1 MAPLLRERASQFP
14 VVTVTGP
21 RQSGKTTLCR
31 QAFPDLPYANLERP
45 DTRAFAQ
52 EDPRSFLESFSAGGV
67 IDEIQR
73 VPALLSWI
81 QVLVDERRPKAPLVL
96 TGSHQIDLLK
106 GVSQSLAGRTAL
118 LQLLPLSVNE
128 MRDAGLRLGTDE
140 LILRGGYPRI
150 HAEGLDPSVLLGDY
164 FATYAERDLRQLM
177 EVRRLDDFRRFVQ
190 LAAGRVGQVL
200 NLHSLAADAG
210 VSDRTARDWLSV
222 LEASH
227 LVWLLPPWHENIG
240 KRLTKSHKLYFC
252 DVGLAAWLIGIA
264 QVGQLPAHPLRG
276 ALFENLVVM
285 EFVKHALHRGERPDL
300 HFFRDSNGLEVDLV
314 VGNGLPPGQWGLVEI
329 KSGQTLQPGW
339 LKPMER
345 VAQAMGPQRIGRR
358 MLVYGGPEHQI
369 RQGVEVV
376 GFSADAKGHLTSGS
390 GSEGPPASPPSW

>member
-1 MAPLLRERASQFP
+1 MTPLLRERAARSP

-31 QAFPDLPYANLERP
+31 QAFGELPYANLERP
-45 DTRAFAQ
+45 DIRDFAQ
-52 EDPRSFLESFSAGGV
+52 EDPRSFLQSFAQGGV

-81 QVLVDERRPKAPLVL
+81 QAMVDEQRPAAPLVL
-96 TGSHQIDLLK
+96 TGSQQVDLLK
-106 GVSQSLAGRTAL
+106 GVSQSLAGRTSL
-118 LQLLPLSVNE
+118 LQLLPMSVNE
-128 MRDAGLRLGTDE
+128 IREAGLIRTTDA
-140 LILRGGYPRI
+140 LIHQGGYPRI
-150 HAEGLDPSVLLGDY
+150 HAEAVDPSIVLSDY

-177 EVRRLDDFRRFVQ
+177 EVRRLDDFRRFVR

-200 NLHSLAADAG
+200 NVHSLAADAG

-227 LVWLLPPWHENIG
+227 LVWLLPPWHENLG
-240 KRLTKSHKLYFC
+240 KRLTKTHKLYFC
-252 DVGLAAWLIGIA
+252 DVGLATWLVGITQAA
-264 QVGQLPAHPLRG
+264 QLSSHPLRG

-300 HFFRDSNGLEVDLV
+300 HFFRDSNGLEVDLL
-314 VGNGLPPGQWGLVEI
+314 VGNGLPPGQLGLVEI
-329 KSGQTLQPGW
+329 KSGQTVSSSW
-339 LKPMER
+339 FKPMER
-345 VAQAMGPQRIGRR
+345 VAQALRPSRIGRR
-358 MLVYGGPEHQI
+358 MMIYGGSEHQV

-376 GFSADAKGHLTSGS
+376 GFSAGALNAGTEESAG
-390 GSEGPPASPPSW
+390 A

>member
-1 MAPLLRERASQFP
+1 MTPLLRERAARSP

-31 QAFPDLPYANLERP
+31 QAFGELPYANLERP
-45 DTRAFAQ
+45 DIRDFAQ
-52 EDPRSFLESFSAGGV
+52 EDPRSFLQSFTQGGV

-81 QVLVDERRPKAPLVL
+81 QAMVDEQRPVAPLVL

-106 GVSQSLAGRTAL
+106 GVSQSLAGRTSL
-118 LQLLPLSVNE
+118 LQLLPMSVNE
-128 MRDAGLRLGTDE
+128 IRGAGLIRTTDA
-140 LILRGGYPRI
+140 LIHQGGYPRI
-150 HAEGLDPSVLLGDY
+150 HAEAVDPSIVLSDY

-177 EVRRLDDFRRFVQ
+177 EVRRLDDFRRFVR

-200 NLHSLAADAG
+200 NVHSLAADAG

-227 LVWLLPPWHENIG
+227 LVWLLPPWHENLG
-240 KRLTKSHKLYFC
+240 KRLTKAHKLYFC
-252 DVGLAAWLIGIA
+252 DVGLATWLIGITQAA
-264 QVGQLPAHPLRG
+264 QLLSHPLRG

-300 HFFRDSNGLEVDLV
+300 HFFRDSNGLEVDLL
-314 VGNGLPPGQWGLVEI
+314 VGNGLPPGQLGLVEI
-329 KSGQTLQPGW
+329 KSGQTVSSSW
-339 LKPMER
+339 FKPMER
-345 VAQAMGPQRIGRR
+345 VAQALGLSRIGRR
-358 MLVYGGPEHQI
+358 MMIYGGSEHQV

-376 GFSADAKGHLTSGS
+376 GFSAGALNAGTEESAG
-390 GSEGPPASPPSW
+390 A

>member
-1 MAPLLRERASQFP
+1 MSFSRHMTPLLRERAARSP

-31 QAFPDLPYANLERP
+31 QAFGDLPYANLERP
-45 DTRAFAQ
+45 DIRDFAQ
-52 EDPRSFLESFSAGGV
+52 EDPRSFLQSFAQGGV

-81 QVLVDERRPKAPLVL
+81 QAMVDEQRPAAPLVL

-106 GVSQSLAGRTAL
+106 GVSQSLAGRTSL
-118 LQLLPLSVNE
+118 LQLLPMSVNE
-128 MRDAGLRLGTDE
+128 IRGAGLNRTTDA
-140 LILRGGYPRI
+140 LIHQGGYPRI
-150 HAEGLDPSVLLGDY
+150 HAEAVDPSVVLSDY

-177 EVRRLDDFRRFVQ
+177 EVRRLDDFRRFVR

-200 NLHSLAADAG
+200 NVHSLAADAG

-227 LVWLLPPWHENIG
+227 LVWLLPPWHGNLG
-240 KRLTKSHKLYFC
+240 KRLTKAHKLYFC
-252 DVGLAAWLIGIA
+252 DVGLATWLVGITQAA
-264 QVGQLPAHPLRG
+264 QLSSHPLRG

-300 HFFRDSNGLEVDLV
+300 HFFRDSNGLEVDLL
-314 VGNGLPPGQWGLVEI
+314 VGNGLSPGQLGLVEI
-329 KSGQTLQPGW
+329 KSGQTVSSSW
-339 LKPMER
+339 FKPMER
-345 VAQAMGPQRIGRR
+345 VAQALGPSRIGRR
-358 MLVYGGPEHQI
+358 MMIYGGSEHQV

-376 GFSADAKGHLTSGS
+376 GFSAGALNAGTEESAG
-390 GSEGPPASPPSW
+390 A

>member
-1 MAPLLRERASQFP
+1 MTPLLRERAARSP

-31 QAFPDLPYANLERP
+31 QAFGELPYANLERP
-45 DTRAFAQ
+45 DIRDFAQ
-52 EDPRSFLESFSAGGV
+52 EDPRSFLQSFTQGGV

-81 QVLVDERRPKAPLVL
+81 QAMVDEQRPVAPLVL

-106 GVSQSLAGRTAL
+106 GVSQSLAGRTSL
-118 LQLLPLSVNE
+118 LQLLPMSVNE
-128 MRDAGLRLGTDE
+128 IRGAGLIRTTDA
-140 LILRGGYPRI
+140 LIHQGGYPRI
-150 HAEGLDPSVLLGDY
+150 HAEAVDPSIVLSDY

-177 EVRRLDDFRRFVQ
+177 EVRRLDDFRRFVR

-200 NLHSLAADAG
+200 NVHSLAADAG

-227 LVWLLPPWHENIG
+227 LVWLLPPWHENLG
-240 KRLTKSHKLYFC
+240 KRLTKAHKLYFC
-252 DVGLAAWLIGIA
+252 DVGLATWLIGITQAA
-264 QVGQLPAHPLRG
+264 QLLSHPLRG

-314 VGNGLPPGQWGLVEI
+314 VGNGLPPGQLGLVEI
-329 KSGQTLQPGW
+329 KSGQTVSSSW
-339 LKPMER
+339 FKPMER
-345 VAQAMGPQRIGRR
+345 VAQALGLSRIGRR
-358 MLVYGGPEHQI
+358 MMIYGGSEHQV

-376 GFSADAKGHLTSGS
+376 GFSAGALNAGTEESAG
-390 GSEGPPASPPSW
+390 A

>member
-1 MAPLLRERASQFP
+1 MTPLLRERAARSP

-31 QAFPDLPYANLERP
+31 QAFGELPYANLERP
-45 DTRAFAQ
+45 DIRDFAQ
-52 EDPRSFLESFSAGGV
+52 EDPRSFLQSFAQGGV

-81 QVLVDERRPKAPLVL
+81 QAMVDEQRPAAPLVL

-106 GVSQSLAGRTAL
+106 GVSQSLAGRTSL
-118 LQLLPLSVNE
+118 LQLLPMSVNE
-128 MRDAGLRLGTDE
+128 IREAGLNRSTDA
-140 LILRGGYPRI
+140 LIHQGGYPRI
-150 HAEGLDPSVLLGDY
+150 HAEAVDPSVVLSDY

-177 EVRRLDDFRRFVQ
+177 EVRRLDDFRRFVR

-200 NLHSLAADAG
+200 NVHSLAADAG
-210 VSDRTARDWLSV
+210 VSDRTARDWISV

-227 LVWLLPPWHENIG
+227 LVWLLPPWHGNLG
-240 KRLTKSHKLYFC
+240 KRLTKAHKLYFC
-252 DVGLAAWLIGIA
+252 DVGLATWLVGITQA
-264 QVGQLPAHPLRG
+264 PQLSSHPLRG

-300 HFFRDSNGLEVDLV
+300 HFFRDSNGLEVDLL
-314 VGNGLPPGQWGLVEI
+314 VGNGLSPGQLGLVEI
-329 KSGQTLQPGW
+329 KSGQTVSSSW
-339 LKPMER
+339 FKPMER
-345 VAQAMGPQRIGRR
+345 VAQALGPSRIGRR
-358 MLVYGGPEHQI
+358 MMIYGGSEHQV

-376 GFSADAKGHLTSGS
+376 GFSAGALNAGTEESAG
-390 GSEGPPASPPSW
+390 A

>member
-1 MAPLLRERASQFP
+1 MNPLLRERAANSP

-31 QAFPDLPYANLERP
+31 QAFGDLPYANLERP
-45 DTRAFAQ
+45 DTRDFAQ
-52 EDPRSFLESFSAGGV
+52 EDPREFLQAFSQGGV

-73 VPALLSWI
+73 VPTLLSWI
-81 QVLVDERRPKAPLVL
+81 QVMVDERRPSAPLVL

-106 GVSQSLAGRTAL
+106 GVSQSLAGRTSL
-118 LQLLPLSVNE
+118 LQLLPMSVNE
-128 MRDAGLRLGTDE
+128 IRGAGLGRSTDE
-140 LILRGGYPRI
+140 LLLQGGYPRI
-150 HAEGLDPSVLLGDY
+150 HAEDLDPSVVLADY

-177 EVRRLDDFRRFVQ
+177 EVRRLDDFRRFVR

-227 LVWLLPPWHENIG
+227 LVWLLPPWHENLG

-252 DVGLAAWLIGIA
+252 DVGLAAWLMGITQA
-264 QVGQLPAHPLRG
+264 VQLASHPLRG

-285 EFVKHALHRGERPDL
+285 EFVKHALNRGERPDL

-314 VGNGLPPGQWGLVEI
+314 VGNGLPPGQLGLVEI
-329 KSGQTLQPGW
+329 KSGQTVQSAW
-339 LKPMER
+339 FKPMER
-345 VAQAMGPQRIGRR
+345 VAQALGAARIGRR
-358 MLVYGGPEHQI
+358 MLVHGGSENQV
-369 RQGVEVV
+369 RRNMEVV
-376 GFSADAKGHLTSGS
+376 GFAAHAADARHK
-390 GSEGPPASPPSW
+390 EPASE

>member
-1 MAPLLRERASQFP
+1 

-31 QAFPDLPYANLERP
+31 QAFGELPYANLERP
-45 DTRAFAQ
+45 DIRDFAQ
-52 EDPRSFLESFSAGGV
+52 EDPRSFLQSFTQGGV

-81 QVLVDERRPKAPLVL
+81 QAMVDEQRPVAPLVL

-106 GVSQSLAGRTAL
+106 GVSQSLAGRTSL
-118 LQLLPLSVNE
+118 LQLLPMSVNE
-128 MRDAGLRLGTDE
+128 IRGAGLIRTTDA
-140 LILRGGYPRI
+140 LIHQGGYPRI
-150 HAEGLDPSVLLGDY
+150 HAEAVDPSIVLSDY

-177 EVRRLDDFRRFVQ
+177 EVRRLDDFRRFVR

-200 NLHSLAADAG
+200 NVHSLAADAG

-227 LVWLLPPWHENIG
+227 LVWLLPPWHENLG
-240 KRLTKSHKLYFC
+240 KRLTKAHKLYFC
-252 DVGLAAWLIGIA
+252 DVGLATWLIGITQAA
-264 QVGQLPAHPLRG
+264 QLLSHPLRG

-300 HFFRDSNGLEVDLV
+300 HFFRDSNGLEVDLL
-314 VGNGLPPGQWGLVEI
+314 VGNGLPPGQLGLVEI
-329 KSGQTLQPGW
+329 KSGQTVSSSW
-339 LKPMER
+339 FKPMER
-345 VAQAMGPQRIGRR
+345 VAQALGPSRIGRR
-358 MLVYGGPEHQI
+358 MMIYGGSEHQV

-376 GFSADAKGHLTSGS
+376 GFSAGALNAGTEESAG
-390 GSEGPPASPPSW
+390 A

>member
-1 MAPLLRERASQFP
+1 MSFSRHMTPLLRQRAAQSP

-31 QAFPDLPYANLERP
+31 QAFGELPYANLERP
-45 DTRAFAQ
+45 DIRDFAQ
-52 EDPRSFLESFSAGGV
+52 EDPRSFLQAFAQGGV

-81 QVLVDERRPKAPLVL
+81 QVMVDERRPAAPLVL
-96 TGSHQIDLLK
+96 TGSHQVDLLK
-106 GVSQSLAGRTAL
+106 GVSQSLAGRTSL
-118 LQLLPLSVNE
+118 LQLLPMSVNE
-128 MRDAGLRLGTDE
+128 IREAGLARSTDD
-140 LILRGGYPRI
+140 LIHQGGYPRI
-150 HAEGLDPSVLLGDY
+150 HAEGLDPSTVLADY

-177 EVRRLDDFRRFVQ
+177 EVRRLDDFRRFVR

-200 NLHSLAADAG
+200 NVHSLAADAG

-227 LVWLLPPWHENIG
+227 LVWLLPPWHENLG

-252 DVGLAAWLIGIA
+252 DVGLATWLIGITQA
-264 QVGQLPAHPLRG
+264 AQLPSHPLRG

-300 HFFRDSNGLEVDLV
+300 HFFRDSNGLEVDLL
-314 VGNGLPPGQWGLVEI
+314 VGHGLPPGQLGLVEI
-329 KSGQTLQPGW
+329 KSGQTVSSSW
-339 LKPMER
+339 FKPMER
-345 VAQAMGPQRIGRR
+345 VAQALGSSRVGRR
-358 MLVYGGPEHQI
+358 MLIHGGSEHQK

-376 GFSADAKGHLTSGS
+376 GFDSSSALSP
-390 GSEGPPASPPSW
+390 GPGESSLA

>member
-1 MAPLLRERASQFP
+1 MPFSRHMTPLLRKRAARSP

-31 QAFPDLPYANLERP
+31 QAFGDLPYANLERP
-45 DTRAFAQ
+45 DIRDFAQ
-52 EDPRSFLESFSAGGV
+52 EDPRSFLQSFAQGGV

-81 QVLVDERRPKAPLVL
+81 QAMVDEQRPAAPLVL

-106 GVSQSLAGRTAL
+106 GVSQSLAGRTSL
-118 LQLLPLSVNE
+118 LQLLPMSVNE
-128 MRDAGLRLGTDE
+128 IREAGLIRTTDA
-140 LILRGGYPRI
+140 LIHQGGYPRI
-150 HAEGLDPSVLLGDY
+150 HAEAVDPSVVLSDY

-177 EVRRLDDFRRFVQ
+177 EVRRLDDFRRFVR

-200 NLHSLAADAG
+200 NVHSLAADAG

-227 LVWLLPPWHENIG
+227 LVWLLPPWHENLG
-240 KRLTKSHKLYFC
+240 KRLTKAHKLYFC
-252 DVGLAAWLIGIA
+252 DVGLATWLVGITQAA
-264 QVGQLPAHPLRG
+264 QLSSHPLRG

-285 EFVKHALHRGERPDL
+285 EFVKHALHRGERPDM
-300 HFFRDSNGLEVDLV
+300 HFFRDSNGLEVDLL
-314 VGNGLPPGQWGLVEI
+314 VGNGLPPGQLGLVEI
-329 KSGQTLQPGW
+329 KSGQTVSSSW
-339 LKPMER
+339 FKPMER
-345 VAQAMGPQRIGRR
+345 VAQALGPSRIGRR
-358 MLVYGGPEHQI
+358 MMIYGGSEHQV

-376 GFSADAKGHLTSGS
+376 GFSAGALN
-390 GSEGPPASPPSW
+390 ASTEESAGA

>member
-45 DTRAFAQ
+45 DTRTFAQ

-73 VPALLSWI
+73 VPELLSWI
-81 QVLVDERRPKAPLVL
+81 QVLVDERRPAAPLVL

-128 MRDAGLRLGTDE
+128 LRDAGLRMSADE
-140 LILRGGYPRI
+140 LILHGGYPRI
-150 HAEGLDPSVLLGDY
+150 HAEGLNPAVLLGDY

-177 EVRRLDDFRRFVQ
+177 EVRRLDDFRRFVR

-200 NLHSLAADAG
+200 NVHSLAADAG

-252 DVGLAAWLIGIA
+252 DVGLAAWLIGITQAA
-264 QVGQLPAHPLRG
+264 QLLAHPLRG

-300 HFFRDSNGLEVDLV
+300 RFFRDSNGLETDLV

-345 VAQAMGPQRIGRR
+345 VAQALGPQRIGRR
-358 MLVYGGPEHQI
+358 MLVYGGPEHQL

-376 GFSADAKGHLTSGS
+376 GFAADAQGLNMTGARD
-390 GSEGPPASPPSW
+390 G

>member
-1 MAPLLRERASQFP
+1 MPFKRHMTPLLRQRAAISP

-31 QAFPDLPYANLERP
+31 QAFGELPYANLERP
-45 DTRAFAQ
+45 DIRDFAQ
-52 EDPRSFLESFSAGGV
+52 EDPRSFLQAFAQGGV

-73 VPALLSWI
+73 VPDLLSWI
-81 QVLVDERRPKAPLVL
+81 QVMVDVQRPAAPLVL

-106 GVSQSLAGRTAL
+106 GVSQSLAGRTSL
-118 LQLLPLSVNE
+118 LQLLPMSVNE
-128 MRDAGLRLGTDE
+128 IREAGLHRSTDA
-140 LILRGGYPRI
+140 LIHQGGYPRI
-150 HAEGLDPSVLLGDY
+150 HAERLDPSVALSDY

-177 EVRRLDDFRRFVQ
+177 EVRRLDDFRRFVR

-200 NLHSLAADAG
+200 NVHSLAADAG

-227 LVWLLPPWHENIG
+227 LVWLLPPWHENLG
-240 KRLTKSHKLYFC
+240 KRLTKAHKLYFC
-252 DVGLAAWLIGIA
+252 DVGLAAWLIGITQAA
-264 QVGQLPAHPLRG
+264 QLSSHPLRG

-300 HFFRDSNGLEVDLV
+300 HFFRDSNGLEVDLL
-314 VGNGLPPGQWGLVEI
+314 VGNGLPPGQLGLVEI
-329 KSGQTLQPGW
+329 KSGQTVSSSW
-339 LKPMER
+339 FKPMER
-345 VAQAMGPQRIGRR
+345 VAQALGPTRIGRR
-358 MLVYGGPEHQI
+358 MMIYGGSEHQM

-376 GFSADAKGHLTSGS
+376 GFSTGILNAGN
-390 GSEGPPASPPSW
+390 EASASA

>member
-1 MAPLLRERASQFP
+1 MTPLLRERAARSP

-31 QAFPDLPYANLERP
+31 QAFGELPYANLERP
-45 DTRAFAQ
+45 DIRDFAQ
-52 EDPRSFLESFSAGGV
+52 EDPRSFLQSFAQGGV

-81 QVLVDERRPKAPLVL
+81 QAMVDEQRPAAPLVL

-106 GVSQSLAGRTAL
+106 GVSQSLAGRTSL
-118 LQLLPLSVNE
+118 LQLLPMSVNE
-128 MRDAGLRLGTDE
+128 IRGAGLIRTTDA
-140 LILRGGYPRI
+140 LIHQGGYPRI
-150 HAEGLDPSVLLGDY
+150 HAEAVDPSIVLSDY

-177 EVRRLDDFRRFVQ
+177 EVRRLDDFRRFVR

-200 NLHSLAADAG
+200 NVHSLAADAG

-227 LVWLLPPWHENIG
+227 LVWLLPPWHENLG
-240 KRLTKSHKLYFC
+240 KRLTKAHKLYFC
-252 DVGLAAWLIGIA
+252 DVGLATWLVGITQAA
-264 QVGQLPAHPLRG
+264 QLSSHPLRG

-300 HFFRDSNGLEVDLV
+300 HFFRDSNGLEVDLL
-314 VGNGLPPGQWGLVEI
+314 VGNGLSPGQLGLVEI
-329 KSGQTLQPGW
+329 KSGQTVSSSW
-339 LKPMER
+339 FKPMER
-345 VAQAMGPQRIGRR
+345 VAQALGPSRIGRR
-358 MLVYGGPEHQI
+358 MMIYGGSEHQV

-376 GFSADAKGHLTSGS
+376 GFSAGALNAGTEESAG
-390 GSEGPPASPPSW
+390 A

>member
-1 MAPLLRERASQFP
+1 MTPLLRKRAARSP

-31 QAFPDLPYANLERP
+31 QAFGDLPYANLERP
-45 DTRAFAQ
+45 DIRDFAQ
-52 EDPRSFLESFSAGGV
+52 EDPRSFLQSFAQGGV

-81 QVLVDERRPKAPLVL
+81 QAMVDEQRPAAPLVL

-106 GVSQSLAGRTAL
+106 GVSQSLAGRTSL
-118 LQLLPLSVNE
+118 LQLLPMSVNE
-128 MRDAGLRLGTDE
+128 IRGAGLNRTTDE
-140 LILRGGYPRI
+140 LIHQGGYPRI
-150 HAEGLDPSVLLGDY
+150 HAEAVDPSIVLSDY

-177 EVRRLDDFRRFVQ
+177 EVRRLDDFRRFVR

-200 NLHSLAADAG
+200 NVHSLAADAG

-227 LVWLLPPWHENIG
+227 LVWLLPPWHENLG
-240 KRLTKSHKLYFC
+240 KRLTKAHKLYFC
-252 DVGLAAWLIGIA
+252 DVGLATWLVGITQAA
-264 QVGQLPAHPLRG
+264 QLSSHPLRG

-285 EFVKHALHRGERPDL
+285 EFVKHALHRGERPDM
-300 HFFRDSNGLEVDLV
+300 HFFRDSNGLEVDLL
-314 VGNGLPPGQWGLVEI
+314 VGNGLPPGQLGLVEI
-329 KSGQTLQPGW
+329 KSGQTVSSSW
-339 LKPMER
+339 FKPMER
-345 VAQAMGPQRIGRR
+345 VAQALGPSRIGRR
-358 MLVYGGPEHQI
+358 MMIYGGSEHQV

-376 GFSADAKGHLTSGS
+376 GFSAGALNAGTEESAG
-390 GSEGPPASPPSW
+390 A

>member
-1 MAPLLRERASQFP
+1 MPFSRHMTPLLRKRAARSP

-31 QAFPDLPYANLERP
+31 QAFGELPYANLERP
-45 DTRAFAQ
+45 DIRDFAQ
-52 EDPRSFLESFSAGGV
+52 EDPRSFLQAFAQGGV

-81 QVLVDERRPKAPLVL
+81 QAMVDEQRPAAPLVL

-106 GVSQSLAGRTAL
+106 GVSQSLAGRTSL
-118 LQLLPLSVNE
+118 LQLLPMSVNE
-128 MRDAGLRLGTDE
+128 IREAGLIRTTDA
-140 LILRGGYPRI
+140 LIHQGGYPRI
-150 HAEGLDPSVLLGDY
+150 HAEAVDPSVVLSDY

-177 EVRRLDDFRRFVQ
+177 EVRRLDDFRRFVR

-200 NLHSLAADAG
+200 NVHSLAADAG

-227 LVWLLPPWHENIG
+227 LVWLLPPWHENLG
-240 KRLTKSHKLYFC
+240 KRLTKAHKLYFC
-252 DVGLAAWLIGIA
+252 DVGLATWLVGITQAA
-264 QVGQLPAHPLRG
+264 QLSSHPLRG

-285 EFVKHALHRGERPDL
+285 EFVKHALHRGERPDM
-300 HFFRDSNGLEVDLV
+300 HFFRDSNGLEVDLL
-314 VGNGLPPGQWGLVEI
+314 VGNGLPPGQLGLVEI
-329 KSGQTLQPGW
+329 KSGQTVSSSW
-339 LKPMER
+339 FKPMER
-345 VAQAMGPQRIGRR
+345 VAQALGPSRIGRR
-358 MLVYGGPEHQI
+358 MMIYGGSEHQV

-376 GFSADAKGHLTSGS
+376 GFSAGALNAGTEESAG
-390 GSEGPPASPPSW
+390 A

>member
-1 MAPLLRERASQFP
+1 MTPLLRERAARSP

-31 QAFPDLPYANLERP
+31 QAFGELPYANLERP
-45 DTRAFAQ
+45 DIRDFAQ
-52 EDPRSFLESFSAGGV
+52 EDPRSFLQSFTQGGV

-81 QVLVDERRPKAPLVL
+81 QAMVDEQRPVAPLVL

-106 GVSQSLAGRTAL
+106 GVSQSLAGRTSL
-118 LQLLPLSVNE
+118 LQLLPMSVNE
-128 MRDAGLRLGTDE
+128 IRGAGLIRTTDA
-140 LILRGGYPRI
+140 LIHQGGYPRI
-150 HAEGLDPSVLLGDY
+150 HAEAVDPSIVLSDY

-177 EVRRLDDFRRFVQ
+177 EVRRLDDFRRFVR

-200 NLHSLAADAG
+200 NVHSLAADAG

-227 LVWLLPPWHENIG
+227 LVWLLPPWHENLG
-240 KRLTKSHKLYFC
+240 KRLTKAHKLYFC
-252 DVGLAAWLIGIA
+252 DVGLATWLIGITQAA
-264 QVGQLPAHPLRG
+264 QLLSHPLRG

-300 HFFRDSNGLEVDLV
+300 HFFRDSNGLEVDLL
-314 VGNGLPPGQWGLVEI
+314 VGNGLPPGQLGLVEI
-329 KSGQTLQPGW
+329 KSGQTVSSSW
-339 LKPMER
+339 FKPMER
-345 VAQAMGPQRIGRR
+345 VAQALGPSRIGRR
-358 MLVYGGPEHQI
+358 MMIYGGSEHQV

-376 GFSADAKGHLTSGS
+376 GFSAGALNAGTEESAG
-390 GSEGPPASPPSW
+390 A

>member
-1 MAPLLRERASQFP
+1 MPFCRHLTPLLRERAARSP

-31 QAFPDLPYANLERP
+31 QAFGELPYANLERP
-45 DTRAFAQ
+45 DIRDFAQ
-52 EDPRSFLESFSAGGV
+52 EDPRSFLQSFTQGGV

-81 QVLVDERRPKAPLVL
+81 QAMVDEQRPAAPLVL

-106 GVSQSLAGRTAL
+106 GVSQSLAGRTSL
-118 LQLLPLSVNE
+118 LQLLPMSVNE
-128 MRDAGLRLGTDE
+128 IREAGLIRTTDS
-140 LILRGGYPRI
+140 LIHQGGYPRI
-150 HAEGLDPSVLLGDY
+150 HAEGVDPSVVLSDY

-177 EVRRLDDFRRFVQ
+177 EVRRLDDFRRFVR

-200 NLHSLAADAG
+200 NVHSLAADAG

-227 LVWLLPPWHENIG
+227 LVWLLPPWHENLG
-240 KRLTKSHKLYFC
+240 KRLTKAHKLYFC
-252 DVGLAAWLIGIA
+252 DVGLATWLVGITQAA
-264 QVGQLPAHPLRG
+264 QLSSHPLRG

-300 HFFRDSNGLEVDLV
+300 HFFRDSNGLEVDLL
-314 VGNGLPPGQWGLVEI
+314 VGDGLPPGQLGLVEI
-329 KSGQTLQPGW
+329 KSGQTVSSSW
-339 LKPMER
+339 FKPMER
-345 VAQAMGPQRIGRR
+345 VAQALGPSRIGRR
-358 MLVYGGPEHQI
+358 MMIYGGSEHQV

-376 GFSADAKGHLTSGS
+376 GFSAGALNAGTEESAG
-390 GSEGPPASPPSW
+390 A

>member
-1 MAPLLRERASQFP
+1 MTPLLRERAARSP

-31 QAFPDLPYANLERP
+31 QAFGELPYANLERP
-45 DTRAFAQ
+45 DIRDFAQ
-52 EDPRSFLESFSAGGV
+52 EDPRSFLQSFAQGGV

-81 QVLVDERRPKAPLVL
+81 QAMVDEQRPAAPLVL

-106 GVSQSLAGRTAL
+106 GVSQSLAGRTSL
-118 LQLLPLSVNE
+118 LQLLPMSVNE
-128 MRDAGLRLGTDE
+128 IRGAGLIRTTDA
-140 LILRGGYPRI
+140 LIHQGGYPRI
-150 HAEGLDPSVLLGDY
+150 HAEAVDPSIVLSDY

-177 EVRRLDDFRRFVQ
+177 EVRRLDDFRRFVR

-200 NLHSLAADAG
+200 NVHSLAADAG
-210 VSDRTARDWLSV
+210 VADRTARDWLSV

-227 LVWLLPPWHENIG
+227 LVWLLPPWHENLG
-240 KRLTKSHKLYFC
+240 KRLTKAHKLYFC
-252 DVGLAAWLIGIA
+252 DVGLATWLIGITQAA
-264 QVGQLPAHPLRG
+264 QLLSHPLRG

-300 HFFRDSNGLEVDLV
+300 HFFRDSNGLEVDLL
-314 VGNGLPPGQWGLVEI
+314 VGNGLPPGQLGLVEI
-329 KSGQTLQPGW
+329 KSGQTVSSSW
-339 LKPMER
+339 FKPMER
-345 VAQAMGPQRIGRR
+345 VAQALGPSRIGRR
-358 MLVYGGPEHQI
+358 MMIYGGSEHQV

-376 GFSADAKGHLTSGS
+376 GFSAGALNAGTEESAG
-390 GSEGPPASPPSW
+390 A

>member
-1 MAPLLRERASQFP
+1 MTPLLRQRAAQSP

-31 QAFPDLPYANLERP
+31 QAFGELPYANLERP
-45 DTRAFAQ
+45 DIRDFAQ
-52 EDPRSFLESFSAGGV
+52 EDPRNFLQAFAQGGV

-73 VPALLSWI
+73 VPALLSWV
-81 QVLVDERRPKAPLVL
+81 QVMVDERRPAAPLVL

-106 GVSQSLAGRTAL
+106 GVSQSLAGRTSL
-118 LQLLPLSVNE
+118 LQLLPMSVNE
-128 MRDAGLRLGTDE
+128 IREAGLTLSTDN
-140 LILRGGYPRI
+140 LIHQGGYPRI
-150 HAEGLDPSVLLGDY
+150 HAEGLDPSTVLADY

-177 EVRRLDDFRRFVQ
+177 EVRRLDDFRRFVR

-200 NLHSLAADAG
+200 NVHSLAEDAG

-227 LVWLLPPWHENIG
+227 LVWLLPPWHENLG

-252 DVGLAAWLIGIA
+252 DVGLAAWLIGISQA
-264 QVGQLPAHPLRG
+264 AQLPSHPLRG

-300 HFFRDSNGLEVDLV
+300 HFFRDSNGLEVDLL
-314 VGNGLPPGQWGLVEI
+314 VGNGMPPGRLGLVEI
-329 KSGQTLQPGW
+329 KSGQTVSSSW
-339 LKPMER
+339 FKPMER
-345 VAQAMGPQRIGRR
+345 VAQALGASRIGRR
-358 MLVYGGPEHQI
+358 MLVYGGSEHQT

-376 GFSADAKGHLTSGS
+376 GFSAGRMTTSAQDAAH
-390 GSEGPPASPPSW
+390 A

>member
-1 MAPLLRERASQFP
+1 MPFKRHMTPLLRQRAAISP

-31 QAFPDLPYANLERP
+31 QAFGELPYANLERP
-45 DTRAFAQ
+45 DIRDFAQ
-52 EDPRSFLESFSAGGV
+52 EDPRSFLQAFAQGGV

-73 VPALLSWI
+73 VPDLLSWI
-81 QVLVDERRPKAPLVL
+81 QVMVDVQRPAAPLVL

-106 GVSQSLAGRTAL
+106 GVSQSLAGRTSL
-118 LQLLPLSVNE
+118 LQLLPMSVNE
-128 MRDAGLRLGTDE
+128 IREAGLHRSTDA
-140 LILRGGYPRI
+140 LIHQGGYPRI
-150 HAEGLDPSVLLGDY
+150 HAERLDPSVVLSDY

-177 EVRRLDDFRRFVQ
+177 EVRRLDDFRRFVR

-200 NLHSLAADAG
+200 NVHSLAADAG

-227 LVWLLPPWHENIG
+227 LVWLLPPWHENLG
-240 KRLTKSHKLYFC
+240 KRLTKAHKLYFC
-252 DVGLAAWLIGIA
+252 DVGLAAWLIGITQAA
-264 QVGQLPAHPLRG
+264 QLSSHPLRG

-300 HFFRDSNGLEVDLV
+300 HFFRDSNGLEVDLL
-314 VGNGLPPGQWGLVEI
+314 VGNGLPPGQLGLVEI
-329 KSGQTLQPGW
+329 KSGQTVSSSW
-339 LKPMER
+339 FKPMER
-345 VAQAMGPQRIGRR
+345 VAQALGPTRIGRR
-358 MLVYGGPEHQI
+358 MMIYGGSEHQM

-376 GFSADAKGHLTSGS
+376 GFSTGILNAGNEASSG
-390 GSEGPPASPPSW
+390 A

>member
-1 MAPLLRERASQFP
+1 MPFSRHMTPLLRKRAARSP

-31 QAFPDLPYANLERP
+31 QAFSDLPYANLERP
-45 DTRAFAQ
+45 DIRDFAQ
-52 EDPRSFLESFSAGGV
+52 EDPRSFLQSFAQGGV

-81 QVLVDERRPKAPLVL
+81 QAMVDEQRPAAPLVL

-106 GVSQSLAGRTAL
+106 GVSQSLAGRTSL
-118 LQLLPLSVNE
+118 LQLLPMSVNDIRE
-128 MRDAGLRLGTDE
+128 AGLIRTTDA
-140 LILRGGYPRI
+140 LIHQGGYPRI
-150 HAEGLDPSVLLGDY
+150 HAEAVDPSVVLSDY

-177 EVRRLDDFRRFVQ
+177 EVRRLDDFRRFVR

-200 NLHSLAADAG
+200 NVHSLAADAG

-227 LVWLLPPWHENIG
+227 LVWLLPPWHENLG
-240 KRLTKSHKLYFC
+240 KRLTKAHKLYFC
-252 DVGLAAWLIGIA
+252 DVGLATWLVGITQAA
-264 QVGQLPAHPLRG
+264 QLSSHPLRG

-285 EFVKHALHRGERPDL
+285 EFVKHALHRGERPDM
-300 HFFRDSNGLEVDLV
+300 HFFRDSNGLEVDLL
-314 VGNGLPPGQWGLVEI
+314 VGNGLPPGQLGLVEI
-329 KSGQTLQPGW
+329 KSGQTVSSSW
-339 LKPMER
+339 FKPMER
-345 VAQAMGPQRIGRR
+345 VAQALGPSRIGRR
-358 MLVYGGPEHQI
+358 MMIYGGSEHQV

-376 GFSADAKGHLTSGS
+376 GFSAGALN
-390 GSEGPPASPPSW
+390 ASTEESAGA

>member
-1 MAPLLRERASQFP
+1 MPFSRHMTPLLRLRAAHSP

-31 QAFPDLPYANLERP
+31 QAFGELPYANLERP
-45 DTRAFAQ
+45 DIRDFAQ
-52 EDPRSFLESFSAGGV
+52 EDPRNFLKAFAEGGV

-81 QVLVDERRPKAPLVL
+81 QAMVDERRPAAPLVL

-106 GVSQSLAGRTAL
+106 GVSQSLAGRTSL
-118 LQLLPLSVNE
+118 LQLLPMSVNE
-128 MRDAGLRLGTDE
+128 IREAGLARSTDD
-140 LILRGGYPRI
+140 LIHQGGYPRI
-150 HAEGLDPSVLLGDY
+150 HAEGLDPSATLADY

-177 EVRRLDDFRRFVQ
+177 EVRRLDDFRRFVR

-200 NLHSLAADAG
+200 NVHSLAADAG

-227 LVWLLPPWHENIG
+227 LVWLLPPWHENLG
-240 KRLTKSHKLYFC
+240 KRLTKSPKLYFC
-252 DVGLAAWLIGIA
+252 DVGLATWLIGITQA
-264 QVGQLPAHPLRG
+264 AQLPSHPLRG

-300 HFFRDSNGLEVDLV
+300 HFFRDSNGLEVDLL
-314 VGNGLPPGQWGLVEI
+314 VGNGLPPGQLGLVEI
-329 KSGQTLQPGW
+329 KSGLTVSSSW
-339 LKPMER
+339 FKPMER
-345 VAQAMGPQRIGRR
+345 VAQALGPSRIGRR
-358 MLVYGGPEHQI
+358 MLVYGGSEHQV
-369 RQGVEVV
+369 RQGVELV
-376 GFSADAKGHLTSGS
+376 GFAAGTPSGS
-390 GSEGPPASPPSW
+390 TQAPPHA